1 MGVEYSCYYISLFLP
16 NRLFFLRVHM
26 RPALEPLEIM
36 ILRGAQGVRVL
47 KGDLGVR
54 VPRAQARRVA
64 TPSELIN
71 LNQRVRIP
79 WTVPIT

>member
-36 ILRGAQGVRVL
+36 ILRGALHRDY
-47 KGDLGVR
+47 KR
-54 VPRAQARRVA
+54 IEASSRYKFSQARG
-64 TPSELIN
+64 SN
-71 LNQRVRIP
+71 
-79 WTVPIT
+79 